1 MPFLLARLS
10 TALCLLVAASA
21 AADVPGSADPP
32 GMKRIEGSRIVFQSR
47 ADHDRLRLALEKL
60 VWIGHEGRLAP
71 FRSASAEG
79 RRITTYYALPE
90 RMMPLEAM
98 RNYESE
104 LKAEGYEILFAGAG
118 EEVQTLGYGNQI
130 ARHVLGMTGTY
141 SNPEERAQWPL
152 QNADERSAAYLA
164 ARKAGEGGA
173 ESYVSGYF
181 GIYKLGGSWEI
192 SRGVVVPEG
201 VAMGRIDVLETRPR
215 EQRMVFVSSEEMA
228 EQIALNGKV
237 ALYGIEFEFD
247 SAKITPAA
255 ESTLAEIAKLLGAK
269 PELRILVVGHTDSQG
284 SFEYNR
290 RLSQQRAEAVVA
302 RLSALGIAKDRLFP
316 VGVGFAAPIATNAT
330 EDGRA
335 RNRRVELV
343 DLAGGKL
350 P

>member
-1 MPFLLARLS
+1 MFRRLARFL
-10 TALCLLVAASA
+10 ALLIGPLPAFASDA
-21 AADVPGSADPP
+21 PGTADPP
-32 GMKRIEGSRIVFQSR
+32 GMKRIEGSRILFQSR
-47 ADHDRLRLALEKL
+47 ADHDRLRFALEKL
-60 VWIGHEGRLAP
+60 NWIGHEGKLAP
-71 FRSASAEG
+71 FNSASAEG
-79 RRITTYYALPE
+79 RRLSTYYALPE

-98 RNYESE
+98 RNYEAE
-104 LKAEGYEILFAGAG
+104 LRAQGFEILFSGGG
-118 EEVQTLGYGNQI
+118 EEIQTLGYGNLI

-152 QNADERSAAYLA
+152 QNADDRSAAYFA
-164 ARKAGEGGA
+164 ARKTDEKGA
-173 ESYVSGYF
+173 ETYVSGYF
-181 GIYKLGGSWEI
+181 GLYKLGGPWEI
-192 SRGVVVPEG
+192 TRGVVLPAG
-201 VAMGRIDVLETRPR
+201 VAMARIDRLEVKPR

-228 EQIALNGKV
+228 EQIALNGRV

-255 ESTLAEIAKLLGAK
+255 EATLAEIAKLLAAK
-269 PELRILVVGHTDSQG
+269 PALRILVVGHTDSQG

-290 RLSQQRAEAVVA
+290 KLSQQRAEAVVG
-302 RLSALGIAKDRLFP
+302 RLSALGIAKERLFP
-316 VGVGFAAPIATNAT
+316 VGVGFAAPIASNLT